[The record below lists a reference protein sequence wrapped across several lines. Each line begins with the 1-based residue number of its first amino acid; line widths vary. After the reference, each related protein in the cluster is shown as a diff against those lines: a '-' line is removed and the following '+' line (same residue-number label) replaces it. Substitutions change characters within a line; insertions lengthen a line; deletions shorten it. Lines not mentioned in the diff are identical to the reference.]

1 MTPLTPESRRQR
13 ATTLVTQ
20 IAEIVY
26 KQGRRSSA
34 HHYLILLDIRDVLAD
49 PESDAETALADA
61 AYGFKLLYGAPRDGF
76 SEFYIHHDDPKQMAA
91 ENQQFSELVSELSS
105 MVHDS

>member
-1 MTPLTPESRRQR
+1 MTLRTPESRRRR

-20 IAEIVY
+20 VAEIIH

-34 HHYLILLDIRDVLAD
+34 PYYLILLDIRDVLAD

-61 AYGFKLLYGAPRDGF
+61 AYGFKLLYGAPRGGF

-91 ENQQFSELVSELSS
+91 ENQRFSELVSELSS
-105 MVHDS
+105 MIHDS